1 MYAQDDLDRR
11 LSDGERRS
19 PVCASVGAREAGTSR
34 LSEELGIHRA
44 VLLCK
49 GVAQNLREARER
61 GTLGGIDR
69 QQLGELRDSLSKAD
83 ELLLSCCQIID
94 DELGDRDPD
103 KQGE

>member
-1 MYAQDDLDRR
+1 MYAQDDLNRR

-19 PVCASVGAREAGTSR
+19 PVCASVGGGEAGASC
-34 LSEELGIHRA
+34 LGEELGIHRA
-44 VLLCK
+44 VLLCE
-49 GVAQNLREARER
+49 GITQNLREARER

-69 QQLGELRDSLSKAD
+69 QQLGELRDSLSKAA

-94 DELGDRDPD
+94 DELGDRDPG